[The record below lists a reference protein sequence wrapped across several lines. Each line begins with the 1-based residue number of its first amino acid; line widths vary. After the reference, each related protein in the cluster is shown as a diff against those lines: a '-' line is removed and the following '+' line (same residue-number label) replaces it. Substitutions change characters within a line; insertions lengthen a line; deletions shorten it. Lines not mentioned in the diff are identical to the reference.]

1 MSDCIF
7 CKIAAG
13 EIPSTKLYE
22 DDQILAFRDVSPQA
36 PIHFLVIPK
45 MHIAG
50 MDDITPENA
59 GVIGH
64 IFATIP
70 GLMAKEG
77 AANGYRVVSNC
88 GADGGQT
95 VGHLHFHCL
104 AGRELA
110 WPPG

>member
-1 MSDCIF
+1 MSNCIF
-7 CKIAAG
+7 CMIATG

-22 DDQILAFRDVSPQA
+22 DEQILAFHDLNPQA

-45 MHIAG
+45 AHIAS
-50 MDDITPENA
+50 MDDVTAENA
-59 GVIGH
+59 AIIGH

-70 GLMAKEG
+70 ALMAKQG
-77 AANGYRVVSNC
+77 AASGYRVVSNC